1 MTKSVKAQPGNLFS
15 QLDELLGRRALLK
28 GESRTKYL
36 ELRKIIARLMNPE
49 DVFDAIEVQEIV
61 DSIWDSQRFQKL
73 AAKLVDAEFTNA
85 LKFLT
90 DSAHGYVSENTEK
103 WIKANRDKAQ
113 KSSMTDLEFLKKIGI
128 NSGLVLAKSMLLAA
142 DDFSALDRLASNRIA
157 ARKTA
162 HAGYTRRKKLQAKE
176 KRRAA
181 KAKPQQQILTN
192 DKSLANDN
200 RPTERKNKSL
210 NKSSPDYDSWQDD

>member
-1 MTKSVKAQPGNLFS
+1 MTKHVKGDAGILFS

-28 GESRTKYL
+28 GESRTRYL
-36 ELRKIIARLMNPE
+36 ELRNLAEGLMEPK

-61 DSIWDSQRFQKL
+61 DNIWDSQRFQNL
-73 AAKLVDAEFTNA
+73 AAKLVDAEFANA
-85 LKFLT
+85 LKYLT
-90 DSAHGYVSENTEK
+90 DSAHGYVSQKTEA

-113 KSSMTDLEFLKKIGI
+113 QNCMTDLEFLKKIGI
-128 NSGLVLAKSMLLAA
+128 NSGLVRAKSMLLAA
-142 DDFSALDRLASNRIA
+142 DDFGALDRLASNRIA

-162 HAGYTRRKKLQAKE
+162 LAGYARRKRLQAKE

-181 KAKPQQQILTN
+181 KAKPQQQIRAN